1 VPRAQEFGVG
11 RVEGL
16 EGEIPMKFR
25 RTVMLTA
32 GVLLVAGAAR
42 AETQEQCVR
51 GDCEYRF
58 DDGDVNSPGWSPYLE
73 YIKVGP
79 RAKRVTLIRPR
90 ISFVME
96 LVKSTQGVW

>member
-1 VPRAQEFGVG
+1 MR
-11 RVEGL
+11 
-16 EGEIPMKFR
+16 FR
-25 RTVMLTA
+25 RAVTLCA
-32 GVLLVAGAAR
+32 GLLLVSSAGR

-58 DDGDVNSPGWSPYLE
+58 DDGDVNSPGWSPYMDA
-73 YIKVGP
+73 IKVGP